1 MDNKALNKK
10 LFGKKIKDYRERS
23 QLTQFELGERV
34 GISQNFLGDIERG
47 KKLPSISKLIL
58 LSNALKVSLDTLFS
72 DSLNNVVSEPE
83 EIYYT
88 DRQLALMHSIIKTI
102 NENFNK

>member
-1 MDNKALNKK
+1 MDNKILNKK
-10 LFGKKIKDYRERS
+10 LFGKKIKDYREKN
-23 QLTQFELGERV
+23 QLTQFELAEII

-58 LSNALKVSLDTLFS
+58 LSNTLKVSLDTLFS
-72 DSLNNVVSEPE
+72 DSLDNVVSEPQ

-88 DRQLALMHSIIKTI
+88 DRQLSLMHNIIKTI